1 MLGQIVVISGPISA
15 GKTTLAARLQE
26 DGFAIVKTHELIG
39 RETSRKLATR
49 EDFQRAGDRLDRR
62 TRFEW
67 IANTIRRFPGYSPEA
82 RLIVDAVRK
91 PEQLVVLRRAFGDR
105 IFHLHLKAPD
115 DVLEERYQARKSAV
129 KELPSYADA
138 RKNVTERRIG
148 RLEPLADAV
157 VDTSRSTHADVLTR
171 ARCHLGL
178 YGDAHQRLVDV
189 LIGGQYGS
197 EGKGQVAAYLA
208 SEYEYLVRVGGPNAG
223 HKVFA
228 EPEPHT
234 FHHLPSGTMKSEAK
248 LILGPGAVIWP
259 EGLQEEIVRYSVTH
273 DRLSIDPQAMI
284 IEASDRDI
292 EEETLRREIAS
303 TAQGVGLATSRKILR
318 AEAKPKVRLA
328 RDVRAFRPYIRPTR
342 ELLDRAFAE
351 RRKVFIEGTQGTEL
365 SIHHGAYP
373 YVTSRDT
380 SVSGCLADVG
390 VSPSRVRK
398 VILVCRTYPIRVGG
412 KSGEL
417 QQEIDWEAVSERS
430 RVPITDLKKTE
441 KTTTTKRDRRV
452 GEFEWTTLRKS
463 ASLNTPTDIALTFVD
478 YIDIKNRNA
487 RRFEQLTTP
496 TIHFIEEIERVGGAP
511 VSLISTRF
519 HDRSIIDRRHW

>member
-15 GKTTLAARLQE
+15 GKTTLATGLRE
-26 DGFAIVKTHELIG
+26 DGFAIIKTHDLIT
-39 RETSRKLATR
+39 RETTRKLATR
-49 EDFQRAGDRLDRR
+49 EDYQRAGDRLDRR
-62 TRFEW
+62 TNFEW
-67 IANTIRRFPGYSPEA
+67 IGNAIRRFPGYSPEA

-91 PEQLVVLRRAFGDR
+91 PEQMTVLRRAFGAR

-115 DVLEERYQARKSAV
+115 DVLEDRYRARESAV
-129 KELPSYADA
+129 QELPRYADA
-138 RKNVTERRIG
+138 RKNATERRIG

-171 ARCHLGL
+171 VRCHLGL
-178 YGDAHQRLVDV
+178 FGDAHHRLVDV

-197 EGKGQVAAYLA
+197 EGKGQVSAYLA

-228 EPEPHT
+228 EPEAHT

-259 EGLQEEIVRYSVTH
+259 EGLQEEIARYSVTH

-292 EEETLRREIAS
+292 ENEALRREIGS

-318 AEAKPKVRLA
+318 AEAKPSVRLA
-328 RDVRAFRPYIRPTR
+328 RDVREFHPYIRPTR
-342 ELLDRAFAE
+342 ELLEKAFAE

-380 SVSGCLADVG
+380 SVSGCLAEVG

-412 KSGEL
+412 KSGAL
-417 QQEIDWEAVSERS
+417 QQEINWEAVSERS
-430 RVPITDLKKTE
+430 GVPLDDLHKTE
-441 KTTTTKRDRRV
+441 KTTTTKRERRV

-478 YIDIKNRNA
+478 YINIKNREA
-487 RRFEQLTTP
+487 RRFEQLTIP
-496 TIHFIEEIERVGGAP
+496 TIHFIEEVERVGGAP

-519 HDRSIIDRRHW
+519 HHRSIIDRRHW